1 MSWSNN
7 RESMIQGFQFWVR
20 CRTTSIMLGTQ
31 PSNPDLHRDY
41 IASKNPDHGTALYQS
56 ELDANQM
63 AVDKLK
69 GEDED
74 EVLQMTIFPVARFF
88 VCYNGKIYDP
98 ETDILP
104 EETDGEFRVL
114 PFIYDYQ
121 LRGSFKE
128 SISMLTKA
136 SGGKSKKGDENKSAV
151 HYASADITAYKKVV
165 DGTWF
170 VTNRK
175 VPLIIPDAYTDDMG
189 NTVRTFDKDGNLPTI
204 SRPLRAETAK
214 GPRVALA
221 TSEFVPAGTEFYF
234 GIKLLNI
241 KDLKSCL
248 ETLDYK
254 QSMGMLQWRGGGKGT
269 LIWTPCN
276 KDGIPYD
283 DMKEEDLS
291 PLDIL
296 AIRAINNIIPGACKP
311 IASEDDAPPKCKLV
325 SRTKKTVDDS
335 STPKK
340 RGRKKKTDADAS
352 QTEMKGVYSNEYH
365 VDE

>member
-41 IASKNPDHGTALYQS
+41 IASKNPDHETALYQS
-56 ELDANQM
+56 ELNANQM
-63 AVDKLK
+63 AVDKRK
-69 GEDED
+69 GDDEED
-74 EVLQMTIFPVARFF
+74 EVMQMTIFPVARFF
-88 VCYNGKIYDP
+88 VGNDGRHYDP
-98 ETDILP
+98 ETDVIP
-104 EETDGEFRVL
+104 EDAIGEFKIL

-121 LRGSFKE
+121 IRGSFKE

-136 SGGKSKKGDENKSAV
+136 SGGKSKKGDESKSDV

-175 VPLIIPDAYTDDMG
+175 IPLIIPDTYIDNIG
-189 NTVRTFDKDGNLPTI
+189 HTVSTFDKDGNLPTI

-283 DMKEEDLS
+283 DMREEDLS

-296 AIRAINNIIPGACKP
+296 AIRAINSIIPGACKP
-311 IASEDDAPPKCKLV
+311 IHNIDDKPK
-325 SRTKKTVDDS
+325 VDKSDA
-335 STPKK
+335 PKK
-340 RGRKKKTDADAS
+340 RGRKKKMDANAS
-352 QTEMKGVYSNEYH
+352 QPEKMKEGYFNGNH
-365 VDE
+365 MDE